1 MNDFFYHLKHLFYPL
16 FNVQTTF
23 AASKSIAN
31 LKRQEMK
38 DLRRFLLST
47 MLLFVCVAIQAQKI
61 EASGTVV
68 DATGEGVIGATVMEK
83 GTSNGTVTDFDGNF
97 TIKVNEG
104 AILTISYIGY
114 QTVELP
120 AQSGMKVT
128 LKDDAEMLQ
137 EVVVTGYQVQRKADL
152 TGSVGVVETKDFKTS
167 NTDPMASLQGKVP
180 GMTITSNGSPSGE
193 ADVHIR
199 GIGSMGGSST
209 SPLYIVDG
217 MPFSGSLN
225 SLNASDI
232 ETMQVLKD
240 AASASIYGSR
250 AANGV
255 VVITTKKGKKGDKV
269 NIDFNAS
276 VSMAWM
282 SQKMKLLNTQQ
293 YATALVQSALN
304 DGKNPADY
312 AKNYGLAL
320 DVAGGTPISVYNPV
334 TGAMESYAV
343 GGFYDGYMNSNRTMR
358 YSDTDWVDEISR
370 KGITQNYDL
379 SLSKANDKGSSL
391 FSVGYKKALGVLK
404 HTDFEN
410 FSARFNSSY
419 KINSIITVGENATF
433 SYSNNVDCAPLE
445 NALKIA
451 PTLPVYEEDG
461 VTFSGPVGGMSDRQ
475 NPLRE
480 LYHNK
485 DNRLKKWRIFA
496 NAYVDITPIKGM
508 LFRSNFG
515 IDYTNSNI
523 RSLQITWNS
532 DVVKNSTNASTL
544 SQTHS
549 TKWTWSNTL
558 QYNFDIIENHNLNI
572 LLGIEAHQDNY
583 IDFSARRTNYPLE
596 TFDYMWPNAGT
607 GIQNVTGA
615 GDSYKLMS
623 YFGKIDYNWNDL
635 LLASFT
641 LRHDGSSRFG
651 KNHQYGTFP
660 SVSLGYR
667 LSKHINAEWLRDWKI
682 RASYGVTGNQG
693 MNSNTAHFGLYVADY
708 GSSRENSTAYDLN
721 LQKSGTLPSGYYKLQ
736 SANEDL
742 KWESSSQWNLGTDF
756 LLFNDDLYG
765 SCDLFFKETKDML
778 VQPAFLGAIGFGGQ
792 TWINGP
798 TLKNWGMEFTLG
810 YRHKTSY
817 GLSFDVTANADFYRS
832 KVTYLPEKSK
842 NSYEH
847 NDYHNLAQDER
858 AYGSRI
864 GYVVEG
870 LYQSREEVLSRGQ
883 AGARVGGLK
892 YADLDGDGMINEKDR
907 TWIFNPVPNF
917 SYGVNVNLSYRNFDF
932 TMFWQG
938 VAGVD
943 VINDQKFQTDFWSIT
958 DAGSNKGERLIDAW
972 TPANSGS
979 TIPALTTSNG
989 ADEGR
994 LSSYF
999 VENGSYIKMR
1009 TLQLGYTLPETIAKK
1024 LLLSKA
1030 RVFLSGDNL
1039 LTIKS
1044 KTLTC
1049 SDPESTA
1056 WNYPH
1061 TASFTFGIQLGF

>member
-1 MNDFFYHLKHLFYPL
+1 MY
-16 FNVQTTF
+16 
-23 AASKSIAN
+23 A
-31 LKRQEMK
+31 QE
-38 DLRRFLLST
+38 
-47 MLLFVCVAIQAQKI
+47 I
-61 EASGTVV
+61 SGTVV
-68 DATGEGVIGATVMEK
+68 DATGESVIGATVMEK
-83 GTSNGTVTDFDGNF
+83 GTSNGTITDFDGNF
-97 TIKVNEG
+97 KIKVEAG
-104 AILTISYIGY
+104 KTLVFSYIGF
-114 QTVELP
+114 QTQELP
-120 AQSGMKVT
+120 AQDGMKVVM
-128 LKDDAEMLQ
+128 KDDAQTLS

-152 TGSVGVVETKDFKTS
+152 TGSVGVVETKDFKAS

-193 ADVHIR
+193 ANVQIR

-209 SPLYIVDG
+209 APLYIVDG
-217 MPFSGSLN
+217 MPYSGSLN

-232 ETMQVLKD
+232 ESMQVLKD

-255 VVITTKKGKKGDKV
+255 IVITTKKGKKGDKV

-276 VSMAWM
+276 LSVSWM
-282 SQKMKLLNTQQ
+282 TQKMKLLNTQQ
-293 YATALVQSALN
+293 YATALVQAALN
-304 DGKNPADY
+304 DGKNPVDY
-312 AKNYGLAL
+312 AQNYGLSLSATN
-320 DVAGGTPISVYNPV
+320 GTPISVYNPT
-334 TGAMESYAV
+334 TGAMESYTV
-343 GGFYDGYMNSNRTMR
+343 GGFYDGYMNAKRTMLF
-358 YSDTDWVDEISR
+358 SDTDWVDEIGR
-370 KGITQNYDL
+370 TGITQNYDI
-379 SLSKANDKGSSL
+379 SFSKATDKGSSL
-391 FSVGYKKALGVLK
+391 FSAGYKKALGVLK

-410 FSARFNSSY
+410 FSARFNSVY
-419 KINSIITVGENATF
+419 KLNKIISVGENASF

-451 PTLPVYEEDG
+451 PTLPVYEDDG

-496 NAYVDITPIKGM
+496 NTFVDITPIEGL

-515 IDYTNSNI
+515 IDYTNSYI
-523 RSLQITWNS
+523 RSLQHTWDS
-532 DVVKNSTNASTL
+532 DVVRNSTNASTM

-558 QYNFDIIENHNLNI
+558 QYNFDIVENHNLNV
-572 LLGIEAHQDNY
+572 LLGIETHQDNG
-583 IDFSARRTNYPLE
+583 IDFSARRTDYPLE
-596 TFDYMWPNAGT
+596 TYDYMWPNAGT
-607 GIQNVTGA
+607 GIQTVTGA
-615 GDSYKLMS
+615 GDAYKLMS
-623 YFGKIDYNWNDL
+623 YFGKIDYNWNDQ

-641 LRHDGSSRFG
+641 LRYDGSSRFG
-651 KNHQYGTFP
+651 KNNQYGTFP

-667 LSKHINAEWLRDWKI
+667 LSKHIDAPWLRDWKI

-693 MNSNTAHFGLYVADY
+693 MNSNTAHYGLYAADY
-708 GSSRENSTAYDLN
+708 GSGRDTSTAYDLN
-721 LQKSGTLPSGYYKLQ
+721 LQRSGTMPSGYRKVQ
-736 SANEDL
+736 SSNEDL
-742 KWESSSQWNLGTDF
+742 KWESSSQLNFGTDF
-756 LLFNDDLYG
+756 SLFSNELYG
-765 SCDLFFKETKDML
+765 SYDVFFKETKDML
-778 VQPAFLGAIGFGGQ
+778 VQPAFLGAIGEGGQ

-798 TLKNWGMEFTLG
+798 TLKNWGMEFNLG
-810 YRHKTSY
+810 YRHKTAY
-817 GLSFDVTANADFYRS
+817 GLAYDITGNIDFYRS
-832 KVTYLPEKSK
+832 KVTYLPENSK

-847 NDYHNLAQDER
+847 NDYHNLAQDEK
-858 AYGSRI
+858 AYGSLI

-870 LYQSREEVLSRGQ
+870 LYQSREEVLAHGQ

-892 YADLDGDGMINEKDR
+892 YADLNGDGKINEKDR
-907 TWIFNPVPNF
+907 TWVFNPVPNF
-917 SYGVNVNLSYRNFDF
+917 SYGININLAYRDLDF

-943 VINDQKFQTDFWSIT
+943 VINNQKYQTDFWSIT

-979 TIPALTTSNG
+979 DIPALTTSNG

-1009 TLQLGYTLPETIAKK
+1009 TLQLGYTFPAQLAKK

-1030 RVFLSGDNL
+1030 RIYLSGDNL

-1044 KTLTC
+1044 GSLTC
-1049 SDPESTA
+1049 SDPENTA

-1061 TASFTFGIQLGF
+1061 TASFTFGIQVGF